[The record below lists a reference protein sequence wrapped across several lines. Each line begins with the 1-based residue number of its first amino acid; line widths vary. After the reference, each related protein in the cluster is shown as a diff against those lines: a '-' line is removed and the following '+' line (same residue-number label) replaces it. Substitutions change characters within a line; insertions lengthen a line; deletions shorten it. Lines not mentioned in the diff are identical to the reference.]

1 MSALRWFLRR
11 LAGLLA
17 AGLVALAPLAHGGQP
32 CEPQR
37 LSADELRKG
46 LELAASTARAL
57 DEWGVRAGVIARAG
71 QDLGEYGLRYSHL
84 AFVYRDEAALGGR
97 GAWRVVHKLNECGS
111 DRAGLYRQGLA
122 EFFSD
127 GLHAFEA
134 GVVVPDAQ
142 VQAKL
147 AAALGDDRRVARL
160 HEPRYNMLAYPWSSR
175 YQQSNQW
182 AIETLA
188 MVVDPGADTRERA
201 QAWLRLRDYRPTTL
215 RLSAAKRL
223 GARIASANIAFDD
236 HPFERRMS
244 GRIDTV
250 TVDSVFQWLA
260 RSGLGAAPRVIRP
273 AAWPAPGT
281 ATTGAPRDGS
291 GRAAATGAHGGFEPA

>member
-1 MSALRWFLRR
+1 MNALRSVVRWFV
-11 LAGLLA
+11 ASLA
-17 AGLVALAPLAHGGQP
+17 AGLIALAPSAHGGQP
-32 CEPQR
+32 CEPHR
-37 LSADELRKG
+37 LSADELRQG

-57 DEWGVRAGVIARAG
+57 DAWGVRAAVIARVG
-71 QDLGEYGLRYSHL
+71 QDLREHGLRYSHL
-84 AFVYRDEAALGGR
+84 GFVYRDDAALGGR

-134 GVVVPDAQ
+134 GVVLPDTR

-147 AAALGDDRRVARL
+147 AAALRDDRGLARL
-160 HEPRYNMLAYPWSSR
+160 HEPRYNMLAYPWSTR

-188 MVVDPGADTRERA
+188 MVVEPGADTRECA

-215 RLSAAKRL
+215 KLSAAKRL
-223 GARIASANIAFDD
+223 GARIGSANIAFDD

-244 GRIDTV
+244 GRIDTI
-250 TVDSVFQWLA
+250 TVDSVFQWLE
-260 RSGLGAAPRVIRP
+260 RSGLGAAPRVVRP
-273 AAWPAPGT
+273 APPPALRTVGGAPAPV
-281 ATTGAPRDGS
+281 
-291 GRAAATGAHGGFEPA
+291 